1 MKNRLQ
7 GCPMTEESERYETQ
21 PIEQMIMTIRGQ
33 RVILDAD
40 LARIYGVPTRRLN
53 EQVRRNADRFPPDF
67 AFVLTQQEVA
77 NLRSQFA
84 TSSAGLN
91 RSQFATGSQRHRDP
105 RFTPYAFT
113 EHGTLMAANVLR
125 SKRAV
130 QMSVFVVRA
139 FIRMRQMLTAQRD
152 LARKLAELEKEL
164 TARLDVHETAIN
176 EMFRQIK
183 RLLSPPSEP
192 EPPKKRIGFL
202 VEEPR
207 VSYKSSKQSK
217 MGKRQ

>member
-1 MKNRLQ
+1 VKNGLQ
-7 GCPMTEESERYETQ
+7 GYPITKGLGVYEAQ
-21 PIEQMIMTIRGQ
+21 PIERMIMNIRGQ

-40 LARIYGVPTRRLN
+40 LARIYGVPTKRLN

-67 AFVLTQQEVA
+67 AFILTHQEFT
-77 NLRSQFA
+77 NLRSQFV

-113 EHGTLMAANVLR
+113 EHGALMVANILR

-139 FIRMRQMLTAQRD
+139 FIRLRGMVSTHRELSR
-152 LARKLAELEKEL
+152 RLAELEK
-164 TARLDVHETAIN
+164 RLDSHDDQIQVILKAIKQL
-176 EMFRQIK
+176 MA
-183 RLLSPPSEP
+183 PPEK
-192 EPPKKRIGFL
+192 PPKKIGFQL
-202 VEEPR
+202 KEKR
-207 VSYKSSKQSK
+207 AAY
-217 MGKRQ
+217 GKR